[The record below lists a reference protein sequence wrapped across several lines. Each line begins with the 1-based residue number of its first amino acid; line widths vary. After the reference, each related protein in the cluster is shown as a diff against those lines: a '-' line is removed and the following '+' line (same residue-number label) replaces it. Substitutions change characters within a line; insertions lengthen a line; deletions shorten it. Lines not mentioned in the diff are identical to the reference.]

1 MESPS
6 PGVELEPLSPVR
18 YSKMVLR
25 DLSQEDLIEKV
36 LELEG
41 ALNEFQE
48 SSKELEQAL
57 EEELQEF
64 EKTTN
69 KLHRSLDSTVDELS
83 QAKTKIIS
91 LTQELNNTIEYSS
104 TKLRESEDKITALK
118 QQLVSVEIA
127 NDSIENNDRMI
138 SDKLELANQFN
149 NELLEKLALLENDLE
164 RERKSGVEK
173 LLYISNYQNEVR
185 ELTEKVTT
193 LEANVEEGDMLVISW
208 REALRDGPRTTSSLG
223 SLKGGMTKS
232 ASLKKI
238 HSMTEGVTSFIL
250 NSTTMGTL
258 KSPSTTTT
266 TNLNI
271 LASTADATNAAELS
285 RTSSKTSVRKT
296 ITPSPSSTDL
306 KHQESPLS
314 SNRSNSSIFSKESKK
329 SNTSRESKRLHTKK
343 IMQDLSPIKGS
354 PNPPKRITDVKEKPR
369 SKFNI
374 LRLK

>member
-193 LEANVEEGDMLVISW
+193 LEANGKKVICW
-208 REALRDGPRTTSSLG
+208 
-223 SLKGGMTKS
+223 
-232 ASLKKI
+232 
-238 HSMTEGVTSFIL
+238 
-250 NSTTMGTL
+250 
-258 KSPSTTTT
+258 
-266 TNLNI
+266 
-271 LASTADATNAAELS
+271 
-285 RTSSKTSVRKT
+285 
-296 ITPSPSSTDL
+296 
-306 KHQESPLS
+306 
-314 SNRSNSSIFSKESKK
+314 
-329 SNTSRESKRLHTKK
+329 
-343 IMQDLSPIKGS
+343 
-354 PNPPKRITDVKEKPR
+354 
-369 SKFNI
+369 
-374 LRLK
+374 